1 MKRVL
6 IGGFFS
12 LIGSLWVL
20 PMILYASDHLVSSW
34 PTRLGRLLTTMIG
47 LNFMPMFIAAVVL
60 IAVGITIMA
69 IELFRKE
76 KS

>member
-12 LIGSLWVL
+12 LIGSIWIL
-20 PMILYASDHLVSSW
+20 PMIFYASENLVSSW
-34 PTRLGRLLTTMIG
+34 PTQLGRLLTTMVQ
-47 LNFMPMFIAAVVL
+47 LNFMPMFIAAIVL
-60 IAVGITIMA
+60 IAAGIAILV

-76 KS
+76 K